1 MISWNMKTRS
11 IRPIGLDIGHN
22 SVKMIQLGASA
33 GRISVLAAE
42 KMHIKANVDD
52 NPEAFRQDVVSAVKQ
67 MLAKG
72 SFRGRSVVS
81 CLPNDKVKITSVRIG
96 ETESDQIEQVL
107 RKETVQ
113 RFGLDPQTD
122 SIEYVDAGSVHHG
135 DELKNELILFAV
147 DAQTIKDHIGVLE
160 EAGLEPV
167 AIDTVPFALFRGF
180 ERWQRREAD
189 KENTVVFV
197 DVGSRSTTVVF
208 GRGGE
213 ISFIKQIPVGGHR
226 FSEGVAEKLGINIVE
241 AERVRERLRIERVSA
256 EGRGDAS
263 EEESCDTEECYS
275 AKSATKHERL
285 DASTRQVVVDALSS
299 VAEELAKEVSLC
311 LKYFTVT
318 FRGKRVE
325 RAVLS
330 GGEAYESI
338 LLNVLR
344 RQLTV
349 EIEVA
354 QPLKGFD
361 LSSSGEGV
369 NLAGDRRGLLC
380 EWAVAVGLGLKNMS
394 RTSVGAKA

>member
-1 MISWNMKTRS
+1 MISWNLKTRS
-11 IRPIGLDIGHN
+11 IRPIGLDIGRD
-22 SVKMIQLGASA
+22 SVKMIQLEVSK
-33 GRISVLAAE
+33 GRIAVLAAE
-42 KMHIKANVDD
+42 KMRIKASVDD
-52 NPEAFRQDVVSAVKQ
+52 NPETFRQDVVSVVKQ
-67 MLAKG
+67 ILAKG

-96 ETESDQIEQVL
+96 QTESDQIEQVL
-107 RKETVQ
+107 RKEAVQ
-113 RFGLDPQTD
+113 RFGLDPETD
-122 SIEYVDAGSVHHG
+122 SIEYLVAGSVHHG
-135 DELKNELILFAV
+135 DDLKSELILFGV
-147 DAQTIKDHIGVLE
+147 DAQTIKDHIGMLE

-213 ISFIKQIPVGGHR
+213 IVFVKQIPIGGHR
-226 FSEGVAEKLGINIVE
+226 FSEGVAEKLGINVAE
-241 AERVRERLRIERVSA
+241 AERLRERIRPQGTSSERSSA
-256 EGRGDAS
+256 EAGGEPS
-263 EEESCDTEECYS
+263 EEGSCDTGED
-275 AKSATKHERL
+275 L
-285 DASTRQVVVDALSS
+285 DASTRQAVVDALGSA
-299 VAEELAKEVSLC
+299 AEELAKEVSLC
-311 LKYFTVT
+311 LRYFTVT

-338 LLNVLR
+338 LLNVLK

-349 EIEVA
+349 EIEAA
-354 QPLKGFD
+354 QPLRGFD
-361 LSSSGEGV
+361 LSSGREGV

-380 EWAVAVGLGLKNMS
+380 EWAVVVGLGLKNMS
-394 RTSVGAKA
+394 RTPVGAKA